1 MKLRK
6 VHVRKQQKKQE
17 LQAKRKAKSALSPLK
32 KKQKP

>member
-17 LQAKRKAKSALSPLK
+17 LDAKRKAKIALTLPK
-32 KKQKP
+32 KK